1 MTGSQDPAAGGERLM
16 AGHADHERVIET
28 LTGALMQSRLTRDE
42 LDARAS
48 RALAALTAG
57 TPAGTGPASPPVPAR
72 GRPLARAA
80 AGSGGCVVI
89 AFAAMRFFERAEPG
103 GPDPAPYHS
112 LALPCL
118 FVALA
123 AVVAA
128 LFIVGYGVGAT
139 VEQRRS
145 RRRLPP
151 PPGPGGRARVV
162 RVADDAGGSGAGGA
176 DVVAW

>member
-80 AGSGGCVVI
+80 AGSGGCLVI
-89 AFAAMRFFERAEPG
+89 AAAAVRLV
-103 GPDPAPYHS
+103 S
-112 LALPCL
+112 LADPGATPGPIPKSWAFPCIL
-118 FVALA
+118 VAIA